1 MRAGY
6 VVRLLQFVVAVLVA
20 STVHAAE
27 PKPPNG
33 PIAVGDLAEYVSG
46 LGPII
51 GEVVSGPDPWGYYV
65 LSVPASGDA
74 PIKADKLQLIQRA
87 GTPNAAF
94 SPGDVV
100 DVRTNLGPTRASVV
114 KVNGGWCR
122 LQAPAMVGWAEC
134 KELRVV
140 RRADGSEVPAA
151 QPAPAPTAAPAK
163 SATGGSSPLIGTYA
177 NADSS
182 VQIEFKPK
190 GTAFFSL
197 QGLTQEC
204 THKGTAQAI
213 VLTCFDEDMQF
224 TVDDDGALRG
234 PPDSFV
240 ARLKKK

>member
-1 MRAGY
+1 MQ
-6 VVRLLQFVVAVLVA
+6 LLQVVVAVWIA
-20 STVHAAE
+20 ATVQAAE
-27 PKPPNG
+27 PKPAKG
-33 PIAVGDLAEYVSG
+33 PIALGDLAEYVSG

-51 GEVVSGPDPWGYYV
+51 GEVVSGPDPFGYYV
-65 LSVPASGDA
+65 LLVPASGEV
-74 PIKADKLQLIQRA
+74 PVKADRLQLIQRA
-87 GTPNAAF
+87 GTPDAAF

-134 KELRVV
+134 KELKVV
-140 RRADGSEVPAA
+140 RRADGSEVPPTAPST
-151 QPAPAPTAAPAK
+151 PAPAPSTAAT
-163 SATGGSSPLIGTYA
+163 TGNSPLKGTYA

-190 GTAFFSL
+190 GAAFFSL
-197 QGLTQEC
+197 QGLTLEC
-204 THKGTAQAI
+204 THKGTAKAI
-213 VLTCFDEDMQF
+213 VLTCDGEDMPF
-224 TVDDDGALRG
+224 TVDEDGALRG